1 MSKETV
7 KKPDVSVGPF
17 GVTIDA
23 PSKKDFDKFYYEYEY
38 KEVFKDSGIVDESG
52 DRLGVVETK
61 VVVKKID
68 IAEMLNSQV
77 DSVGVEA
84 YMRSLMIQGVD
95 PNECN
100 TVVSDDITDYSQ
112 CPDNLADT
120 VLLGDKAKAA
130 FESLDPALKG
140 NHTTIEG
147 FLNSL
152 SKETLEAYYKSK
164 LAAAAPET
172 VVKEGE

>member
-1 MSKETV
+1 MSEKTV
-7 KKPDVSVGPF
+7 KKPELSVGPF
-17 GVTIDA
+17 GVRINA
-23 PSKKDFDKFYYEYEY
+23 PAQGNFDKYYYEYEY
-38 KEVFKDSGIVDESG
+38 KEVFKDSGVVDENG

-61 VVVKKID
+61 VIEKKID
-68 IAEMLNSQV
+68 IAELINSQA

-84 YMRSLMIQGVD
+84 YMKALMVQGVD
-95 PNECN
+95 PAECN
-100 TVVSDDITDYSQ
+100 TVVSEEINDFSQ

-120 VLLGDKAKAA
+120 MLLGDKAKAA

-152 SKETLEAYYKSK
+152 DKETLEKYYKSK

-172 VVKEGE
+172 VVKDGE